1 MKKILCVTLS
11 LLLMFNTTVVYA
23 DIHGGSSGSFD
34 VTPTPAYPIPADM
47 LDENGRLKPP
57 KLLDF
62 LDKGVI
68 TAMIPEKRKE
78 TVATLI
84 GFLDSYD
91 NSDNSI
97 SIENGG
103 STVHFHDT
111 FTNKFN
117 TAIQDKVH
125 ALDGYWLFE
134 PTNSDK
140 HAVIPKVKSSFLS
153 IYSSNAN
160 KLTYINSDTF
170 DTDFANYIDYMSCVV
185 FYPLYY
191 NDTIVSGHPYF
202 IPKSY
207 SGFDTRYYMYLV
219 GGSLC
224 VYDKEKNYT
233 SAQDLRRIE
242 LESNLSFNAYSTSI
256 SSGFYTYLNGSMP
269 YAFGSPFRV
278 FYSFEDLSN
287 FLNKGRIYIPKLPSG
302 GFKVNIKYINNT
314 TNLPDITYNI
324 TTENKTELEIQ
335 NQYDTTIN
343 NYLDSL
349 DDFSSGSDDKPVT
362 PTPTPIISDGQPTP
376 TPGFTDGSL
385 TPTPPPTN
393 VDLTDTNNWL
403 EKIYKWLE
411 SFGKSHDK
419 FTKDLSDYLE
429 THKGKLEDI
438 IKALDKI
445 ADGMEKGEDDGCKYD
460 YSELSDFMKE
470 LWNESDKKFDTMIDL
485 LETNNEYQKKLVKSL
500 NEIKAILVTQTVLEL
515 FQNRSEET
523 ANEAKEK
530 FPTSIPWDIAMVLN
544 AMSADPKPLKA
555 ELPIKIESFKI
566 NESITVDLTGKEWE
580 QLATTCRYLLS
591 ITFILYL
598 IHLSRKLFSKGDD
611 D

>member
-1 MKKILCVTLS
+1 VKKILCVTLS

-34 VTPTPAYPIPADM
+34 ITPTPSYSIPSDM

-57 KLLDF
+57 SILEF
-62 LDKGVI
+62 LDK
-68 TAMIPEKRKE
+68 
-78 TVATLI
+78 TLI
-84 GFLDSYD
+84 AGLASSVSSELGSVLYGFIGDDFLKNYD
-91 NSDNSI
+91 NSDDSI
-97 SIENGG
+97 SLENGG

-111 FTNKFN
+111 FIDKFN
-117 TAIQDKVH
+117 TALQGKVH

-134 PTNSDK
+134 TNNAWSPSNFITNENLLERWGASGVNKVSDFCSQYTSFIYFDK
-140 HAVIPKVKSSFLS
+140 HRRYYGFNTEYCYLYKADSYDAIFMYNSNFDKFDLSVSYISPSSS
-153 IYSSNAN
+153 
-160 KLTYINSDTF
+160 
-170 DTDFANYIDYMSCVV
+170 
-185 FYPLYY
+185 
-191 NDTIVSGHPYF
+191 
-202 IPKSY
+202 SY
-207 SGFDTRYYMYLV
+207 SE
-219 GGSLC
+219 S
-224 VYDKEKNYT
+224 KE
-233 SAQDLRRIE
+233 SI
-242 LESNLSFNAYSTSI
+242 SYSTLVTDQ
-256 SSGFYTYLNGSMP
+256 YKYYLNCYGN
-269 YAFGSPFRV
+269 PFKI
-278 FYSFEDLSN
+278 FYSKKDLN
-287 FLNKGRIYIPKLPSG
+287 NYLNKGRTYVPQLPSG
-302 GFKVNIKYINNT
+302 GFKVNIKYITNT

-324 TTENKTELEIQ
+324 TTENKTETEIQ

-343 NYLDSL
+343 NYLNGL
-349 DDFSSGSDDKPVT
+349 DDFTDGGGT
-362 PTPTPIISDGQPTP
+362 TNPTPTPSGGGSGGDFGDGTTP
-376 TPGFTDGSL
+376 TPKPDFSDGS
-385 TPTPPPTN
+385 
-393 VDLTDTNNWL
+393 LTDTNNWL
-403 EKIYKWLE
+403 EKIYNWLE
-411 SFGKSHDK
+411 EFGKSHDK

-544 AMSADPKPLKA
+544 AMAADPKPLKA

>member
-34 VTPTPAYPIPADM
+34 ITPTPSYSIPSDM

-57 KLLDF
+57 SILEF
-62 LDKGVI
+62 LDK
-68 TAMIPEKRKE
+68 
-78 TVATLI
+78 TLI
-84 GFLDSYD
+84 AGLASSVSPELGSVLYGFIGDDFLKNYD
-91 NSDNSI
+91 NSDDSI
-97 SIENGG
+97 SLENGG

-111 FTNKFN
+111 FIDKFN
-117 TAIQDKVH
+117 TALQGKVH

-134 PTNSDK
+134 TNNAWSPSNFITNENLLERWGASGVNKVSDFCSQYTSFIYFDK
-140 HAVIPKVKSSFLS
+140 HRRYYGFNTEYCYLYKADSYDAIFMYNSNFDKFDLS
-153 IYSSNAN
+153 ISYISPSS
-160 KLTYINSDTF
+160 S
-170 DTDFANYIDYMSCVV
+170 
-185 FYPLYY
+185 
-191 NDTIVSGHPYF
+191 
-202 IPKSY
+202 SY
-207 SGFDTRYYMYLV
+207 SE
-219 GGSLC
+219 S
-224 VYDKEKNYT
+224 KE
-233 SAQDLRRIE
+233 SI
-242 LESNLSFNAYSTSI
+242 SYSTLVTDQ
-256 SSGFYTYLNGSMP
+256 YKYYLNCYGN
-269 YAFGSPFRV
+269 PFKI
-278 FYSFEDLSN
+278 FYSKKDLN
-287 FLNKGRIYIPKLPSG
+287 NYLNKGRTYVPQLPSG
-302 GFKVNIKYINNT
+302 GFKVNLKYITNT

-343 NYLDSL
+343 NYLESL
-349 DDFSSGSDDKPVT
+349 DDFSSGGDDKPVT
-362 PTPTPIISDGQPTP
+362 PTPTPTISDGQPTP

-403 EKIYKWLE
+403 KKIYNWLE
-411 SFGKSHDK
+411 EFGKSHDK

>member
-34 VTPTPAYPIPADM
+34 ITPTPSYSIPSDM
-47 LDENGRLKPP
+47 LDENGHLKPP
-57 KLLDF
+57 SILEF
-62 LDKGVI
+62 LDK
-68 TAMIPEKRKE
+68 
-78 TVATLI
+78 TLI
-84 GFLDSYD
+84 AGLASSVSPELGSVLYGFIGDDFLKNYD
-91 NSDNSI
+91 NSDDSI
-97 SIENGG
+97 SLEDGG

-117 TAIQDKVH
+117 AAIQDKIH
-125 ALDGYWLFE
+125 AYDGYWLVE
-134 PTNSDK
+134 PTSQESPAYRRVNYDMSDEQYNAFLDGINGYTTLVGNGASC
-140 HAVIPKVKSSFLS
+140 AVLDNNYFVYARSYTYSYSTYHVLAMYSVKDNQKETDHYLYWDSSKKT
-153 IYSSNAN
+153 YSFVGSSKSFISPPFDYRESFD
-160 KLTYINSDTF
+160 KLTAYVAT
-170 DTDFANYIDYMSCVV
+170 
-185 FYPLYY
+185 L
-191 NDTIVSGHPYF
+191 
-202 IPKSY
+202 
-207 SGFDTRYYMYLV
+207 
-219 GGSLC
+219 
-224 VYDKEKNYT
+224 
-233 SAQDLRRIE
+233 SAK
-242 LESNLSFNAYSTSI
+242 AY
-256 SSGFYTYLNGSMP
+256 GQ
-269 YAFGSPFRV
+269 PFKV
-278 FYSFEDLSN
+278 FYSYDALIN
-287 FLNKGRIYIPKLPSG
+287 YLLNNQQRSYVPKLPSG

-324 TTENKTELEIQ
+324 TTENKTEFEIQ

-343 NYLDSL
+343 NYLESL
-349 DDFSSGSDDKPVT
+349 DDFSSGGDDKPVT

-376 TPGFTDGSL
+376 TPVISDGSL

-393 VDLTDTNNWL
+393 VDLTETNNWL
-403 EKIYKWLE
+403 EKIYNWLE
-411 SFGKSHDK
+411 EFGKSHDK

-445 ADGMEKGEDDGCKYD
+445 ADGMEKGEDNGCKYD

-544 AMSADPKPLKA
+544 AMAADPKPLKV

>member
-1 MKKILCVTLS
+1 MKKILCITLS
-11 LLLMFNTTVVYA
+11 LLLMFNTTAVYA
-23 DIHGGSSGSFD
+23 DEHGGSSGSFD
-34 VTPTPAYPIPADM
+34 VTPTPAYPIPDDM

-57 KLLDF
+57 SMLTF
-62 LDKGVI
+62 LDKVI
-68 TAMIPEKRKE
+68 TAGRAGEDSSE
-78 TVATLI
+78 LS
-84 GFLDSYD
+84 GLLYSFLGDYD

-111 FTNKFN
+111 FADKFN
-117 TAIQDKVH
+117 NALQDYVH
-125 ALDGYWLFE
+125 TLDGYYLIE
-134 PTNSDK
+134 PSNYYSPTRIRLETGYTGELLELMNKTLNSVSTYVYYKGQNADSNKNTIYHIDFSKYYYIDTTYKNVYCFDKELNKWKAPIVQSFYNYSYTPQWQTKDNLSTNFFYNYKIDMNK
-140 HAVIPKVKSSFLS
+140 I
-153 IYSSNAN
+153 IQYSYGAPFKIFYSQQ
-160 KLTYINSDTF
+160 DVM
-170 DTDFANYIDYMSCVV
+170 NYI
-185 FYPLYY
+185 LK
-191 NDTIVSGHPYF
+191 GEQ
-202 IPKSY
+202 
-207 SGFDTRYYMYLV
+207 R
-219 GGSLC
+219 
-224 VYDKEKNYT
+224 
-233 SAQDLRRIE
+233 
-242 LESNLSFNAYSTSI
+242 
-256 SSGFYTYLNGSMP
+256 TY
-269 YAFGSPFRV
+269 A
-278 FYSFEDLSN
+278 
-287 FLNKGRIYIPKLPSG
+287 PKLPSG
-302 GFKVNIKYINNT
+302 GFKINLKYITNT
-314 TNLPDITYNI
+314 VNLPNITYNI

-349 DDFSSGSDDKPVT
+349 DDFSSGEDDKPVT

-403 EKIYKWLE
+403 EKIYNWLE
-411 SFGKSHDK
+411 DFGKSHDK

-429 THKGKLEDI
+429 THKGKLEEI

-500 NEIKAILVTQTVLEL
+500 NDIKAILVTQTVLEL

-523 ANEAKEK
+523 ANQAKEK
-530 FPTSIPWDIAMVLN
+530 FPTSLPWDIAMVLN
-544 AMSADPKPLKA
+544 AMSAEPKALKV

-598 IHLSRKLFSKGDD
+598 IHLSRKLFFKGDD

>member
-34 VTPTPAYPIPADM
+34 VTPTPSYPIPADM

-68 TAMIPEKRKE
+68 TAMIPEKKKE

-111 FTNKFN
+111 FVDKFN
-117 TAIQDKVH
+117 TALQGKVH

-134 PTNSDK
+134 TNNAWSPSNFITNENLLERWGASGVNKVSDFCSQYTSFIYFDK
-140 HAVIPKVKSSFLS
+140 HRRYYGFNTEYCYLYKADSYDAIFMYNSNFDKFDLSVSYISPSSS
-153 IYSSNAN
+153 
-160 KLTYINSDTF
+160 
-170 DTDFANYIDYMSCVV
+170 
-185 FYPLYY
+185 
-191 NDTIVSGHPYF
+191 
-202 IPKSY
+202 SY
-207 SGFDTRYYMYLV
+207 SE
-219 GGSLC
+219 S
-224 VYDKEKNYT
+224 KE
-233 SAQDLRRIE
+233 SI
-242 LESNLSFNAYSTSI
+242 SYSTLVTDQ
-256 SSGFYTYLNGSMP
+256 YKYYLNCYGN
-269 YAFGSPFRV
+269 PFKI
-278 FYSFEDLSN
+278 FYSKKDLN
-287 FLNKGRIYIPKLPSG
+287 NYLNKGRTYVPQLPSG

-343 NYLDSL
+343 NYLESL

-393 VDLTDTNNWL
+393 VDLTETNNWL
-403 EKIYKWLE
+403 EKIYNWLDE
-411 SFGKSHDK
+411 FGKSHDK

-544 AMSADPKPLKA
+544 AMAADPKPLKA

>member
-34 VTPTPAYPIPADM
+34 ITPTPPYSIPSDM

-57 KLLDF
+57 SILEF
-62 LDKGVI
+62 LDK
-68 TAMIPEKRKE
+68 
-78 TVATLI
+78 TLI
-84 GFLDSYD
+84 AGLASSVSSELGSVLYGFIGDDFLKNYD

-125 ALDGYWLFE
+125 ALDGYYLIEPQYISPSDMVEECRLSDSQKNTFFNYIAGYTTLFNYEYVLTSDLLLYLTE
-134 PTNSDK
+134 PRDSDGYCYVVPYSISRNSD
-140 HAVIPKVKSSFLS
+140 ATSTDVKRFR
-153 IYSSNAN
+153 ID
-160 KLTYINSDTF
+160 INS
-170 DTDFANYIDYMSCVV
+170 
-185 FYPLYY
+185 
-191 NDTIVSGHPYF
+191 
-202 IPKSY
+202 
-207 SGFDTRYYMYLV
+207 GFSER
-219 GGSLC
+219 
-224 VYDKEKNYT
+224 
-233 SAQDLRRIE
+233 
-242 LESNLSFNAYSTSI
+242 
-256 SSGFYTYLNGSMP
+256 
-269 YAFGSPFRV
+269 
-278 FYSFEDLSN
+278 FYSPASGVAQTYDYKNSLSYYSKYSYGQPFKIFYSKQSLQN
-287 FLNKGRIYIPKLPSG
+287 YLNKGKTYVPQLPSG

-470 LWNESDKKFDTMIDL
+470 LWSESDKKFDTMIDL

-500 NEIKAILVTQTVLEL
+500 TEIKAILVTQTVFEL

>member
-1 MKKILCVTLS
+1 MKKILCITLS
-11 LLLMFNTTVVYA
+11 LLLMFNTTAVYA
-23 DIHGGSSGSFD
+23 DEHGGSSGSFD
-34 VTPTPAYPIPADM
+34 VTPTPSYPIPDDM

-57 KLLDF
+57 SMLTF
-62 LDKGVI
+62 LDKVI
-68 TAMIPEKRKE
+68 TAGRAGEVSSE
-78 TVATLI
+78 LS
-84 GFLDSYD
+84 GLLYSFLGDYD
-91 NSDNSI
+91 NSDDSI

-103 STVHFHDT
+103 STVHFHDS
-111 FTNKFN
+111 FVNKFN
-117 TAIQDKVH
+117 NALQDYVH
-125 ALDGYWLFE
+125 TLDGYYLIE
-134 PTNSDK
+134 PAYELTLNNL
-140 HAVIPKVKSSFLS
+140 KS
-153 IYSSNAN
+153 A
-160 KLTYINSDTF
+160 
-170 DTDFANYIDYMSCVV
+170 
-185 FYPLYY
+185 
-191 NDTIVSGHPYF
+191 
-202 IPKSY
+202 
-207 SGFDTRYYMYLV
+207 
-219 GGSLC
+219 
-224 VYDKEKNYT
+224 
-233 SAQDLRRIE
+233 
-242 LESNLSFNAYSTSI
+242 
-256 SSGFYTYLNGSMP
+256 SSGILDSATNNKIETMSLPFIYLYPIATTDIYLKFASASTLNENYFLFLDSNGNLCYQKYDPVFGSFGSVVNGSYLQYYFLYNNGDVRMQGRSLP
-269 YAFGSPFRV
+269 TFNDIKNNPDRLFGSPFKI
-278 FYSFEDLSN
+278 FYSRQD
-287 FLNKGRIYIPKLPSG
+287 FLNWRNNGRTYAPKLPSG
-302 GFKVNIKYINNT
+302 GFKINLKYITNT

-403 EKIYKWLE
+403 EKIYNWLE
-411 SFGKSHDK
+411 AFGKSHDK

-429 THKGKLEDI
+429 THKGKLEEI

-500 NEIKAILVTQTVLEL
+500 NDIKAILVTQTVLEL

-523 ANEAKEK
+523 ANQAKEK
-530 FPTSIPWDIAMVLN
+530 FPTSLPWDIAMVLN
-544 AMSADPKPLKA
+544 AMSAEPKALKA
-555 ELPIKIESFKI
+555 ELPIKIESLKI

-580 QLATTCRYLLS
+580 QLAITCRYLLS

>member
-34 VTPTPAYPIPADM
+34 VTPTPSYPIPADM

-68 TAMIPEKRKE
+68 TAMIPEKQKE

-117 TAIQDKVH
+117 TALQDKVH
-125 ALDGYWLFE
+125 ALDGYYLYKPSYAYTYSDFE
-134 PTNSDK
+134 KAFYTLEGKYSTSDIESFKTYMKDYTHCFFEVK
-140 HAVIPKVKSSFLS
+140 HSYNYDYVRFFNDSSYYYIAKGQL
-153 IYSSNAN
+153 IKYRGSSNF
-160 KLTYINSDTF
+160 KSVVFKYPTYINTKYGTLSM
-170 DTDFANYIDYMSCVV
+170 TDQ
-185 FYPLYY
+185 
-191 NDTIVSGHPYF
+191 IVT
-202 IPKSY
+202 KSENW
-207 SGFDTRYYMYLV
+207 TV
-219 GGSLC
+219 C
-224 VYDKEKNYT
+224 
-233 SAQDLRRIE
+233 
-242 LESNLSFNAYSTSI
+242 
-256 SSGFYTYLNGSMP
+256 
-269 YAFGSPFRV
+269 GSPFKI
-278 FYSFEDLSN
+278 FYSEQDISN
-287 FLNKGRIYIPKLPSG
+287 YINKGRTYVPKLPSG
-302 GFKVNIKYINNT
+302 GFKVNIKYITNT

-324 TTENKTELEIQ
+324 TTENKTEVEIQ

-343 NYLDSL
+343 NYLESL
-349 DDFSSGSDDKPVT
+349 DDFSSGGDDKPVT
-362 PTPTPIISDGQPTP
+362 PTPTPTISDGQPTP

-429 THKGKLEDI
+429 THRGKLEDI

>member
-34 VTPTPAYPIPADM
+34 ITPTPSYSIPSDM

-57 KLLDF
+57 SILEF
-62 LDKGVI
+62 LDK
-68 TAMIPEKRKE
+68 
-78 TVATLI
+78 TLI
-84 GFLDSYD
+84 AGLASSVSSELGSVLYGFIGDDFLKNYD
-91 NSDNSI
+91 NSDDSI
-97 SIENGG
+97 SLENGG

-111 FTNKFN
+111 FIDKFN
-117 TAIQDKVH
+117 TALQGKVH

-134 PTNSDK
+134 TNNAWSPSNFITNENLLERWGASGVNKVSDFCSQYTSFIYFDK
-140 HAVIPKVKSSFLS
+140 HRRYYGFNTEYCYLYKADSYDAIFMYNSNFDKFDLSVSYISPSSS
-153 IYSSNAN
+153 
-160 KLTYINSDTF
+160 
-170 DTDFANYIDYMSCVV
+170 
-185 FYPLYY
+185 
-191 NDTIVSGHPYF
+191 
-202 IPKSY
+202 SY
-207 SGFDTRYYMYLV
+207 SE
-219 GGSLC
+219 S
-224 VYDKEKNYT
+224 KE
-233 SAQDLRRIE
+233 SI
-242 LESNLSFNAYSTSI
+242 SYSTLVTDQ
-256 SSGFYTYLNGSMP
+256 YKYYLNCYGN
-269 YAFGSPFRV
+269 PFKI
-278 FYSFEDLSN
+278 FYSKKDLN
-287 FLNKGRIYIPKLPSG
+287 NYLNKGRTYVPQLPSG
-302 GFKVNIKYINNT
+302 GFKVNIKYITNT

-324 TTENKTELEIQ
+324 TTENKTETEIQ

-343 NYLDSL
+343 NYLNGL
-349 DDFSSGSDDKPVT
+349 DDFTDGGGT
-362 PTPTPIISDGQPTP
+362 TNPTPTPSGGGSGGDFGDGTTP
-376 TPGFTDGSL
+376 TPKPDFSDGS
-385 TPTPPPTN
+385 
-393 VDLTDTNNWL
+393 LTDTNNWL
-403 EKIYKWLE
+403 EKIYNWLE
-411 SFGKSHDK
+411 EFGKSHDK

-544 AMSADPKPLKA
+544 AMAADPKPLKA

>member
-1 MKKILCVTLS
+1 MKKILCITLS
-11 LLLMFNTTVVYA
+11 LLLMFNTTAVYA
-23 DIHGGSSGSFD
+23 DEHGGSSGSFD
-34 VTPTPAYPIPADM
+34 VTPTPAYPIPDDM

-57 KLLDF
+57 SMLTF
-62 LDKGVI
+62 LDKVL
-68 TAMIPEKRKE
+68 TAGRVGEVSSE
-78 TVATLI
+78 LS
-84 GFLDSYD
+84 GLLYSFLGDYD

-111 FTNKFN
+111 FVDKFN
-117 TAIQDKVH
+117 KALQDYVH
-125 ALDGYWLFE
+125 ALDGYYLVE
-134 PTNSDK
+134 P
-140 HAVIPKVKSSFLS
+140 HGKSPAELAKAAELNDSETKKFLDYLS
-153 IYSSNAN
+153 KN
-160 KLTYINSDTF
+160 
-170 DTDFANYIDYMSCVV
+170 NYQ
-185 FYPLYY
+185 
-191 NDTIVSGHPYF
+191 TIICGASVGS
-202 IPKSY
+202 
-207 SGFDTRYYMYLV
+207 TRYICPPNIYYYIVNNPNAYMGKYELH
-219 GGSLC
+219 C
-224 VYDKEKNYT
+224 YDKNHDSWDCKRYGFWFSGLN
-233 SAQDLRRIE
+233 QFVLQQ
-242 LESNLSFNAYSTSI
+242 YSPPFE
-256 SSGFYTYLNGSMP
+256 SSG
-269 YAFGSPFRV
+269 SPERLANMIAAGEYSYGLPLKV
-278 FYSFEDLSN
+278 FYSKEALQNYFANNE
-287 FLNKGRIYIPKLPSG
+287 KRTYAPKLPSG
-302 GFKVNIKYINNT
+302 GFKINLKYITNT

-376 TPGFTDGSL
+376 TPGFTDGSV

-403 EKIYKWLE
+403 EKIYNWLE
-411 SFGKSHDK
+411 AFGKSHDK

-429 THKGKLEDI
+429 THRGKLEEI

-500 NEIKAILVTQTVLEL
+500 NDIKAILVTQTVLEL

-523 ANEAKEK
+523 ANQAKEK
-530 FPTSIPWDIAMVLN
+530 FPTSLPWDIAMILN
-544 AMSADPKPLKA
+544 AMSAEPKALKV

-598 IHLSRKLFSKGDD
+598 IHLSRKLFFKGDD

>member
-11 LLLMFNTTVVYA
+11 LLLMFNTTAVYA
-23 DIHGGSSGSFD
+23 DEHGGSSGSFD
-34 VTPTPAYPIPADM
+34 VTPTPSYPIPADM

-57 KLLDF
+57 SMLTF
-62 LDKGVI
+62 LDKVI
-68 TAMIPEKRKE
+68 TAGRAGEVSSE
-78 TVATLI
+78 LS
-84 GFLDSYD
+84 GLLYSFLGDYD

-111 FTNKFN
+111 FADKFN
-117 TAIQDKVH
+117 NALQDYVH
-125 ALDGYWLFE
+125 TLDGYYLIE
-134 PTNSDK
+134 PSNYYSPTRIRLETGYTGELLELMNKTLNSVSTYVYYKGQNADSNKNTIYHIDFSKYYYIDASYKNVYCFDKELNKWKAPIVQSFYNYSYTPQWQTRDNLSTNFFYNYKIDMNK
-140 HAVIPKVKSSFLS
+140 I
-153 IYSSNAN
+153 IQYSYGAPFKIFYSQQ
-160 KLTYINSDTF
+160 DVM
-170 DTDFANYIDYMSCVV
+170 NYI
-185 FYPLYY
+185 LK
-191 NDTIVSGHPYF
+191 GEQ
-202 IPKSY
+202 
-207 SGFDTRYYMYLV
+207 R
-219 GGSLC
+219 
-224 VYDKEKNYT
+224 
-233 SAQDLRRIE
+233 
-242 LESNLSFNAYSTSI
+242 
-256 SSGFYTYLNGSMP
+256 TY
-269 YAFGSPFRV
+269 A
-278 FYSFEDLSN
+278 
-287 FLNKGRIYIPKLPSG
+287 PKLPSG
-302 GFKVNIKYINNT
+302 GFKINLKYITNT
-314 TNLPDITYNI
+314 VNLPDITYNI

-349 DDFSSGSDDKPVT
+349 DDFSSGEDDKPVT

-376 TPGFTDGSL
+376 TPGFTDGSV
-385 TPTPPPTN
+385 TPTPPPIN

-403 EKIYKWLE
+403 EKIYNWLE
-411 SFGKSHDK
+411 DFGKSHDK
-419 FTKDLSDYLE
+419 FTKDISDYLE
-429 THKGKLEDI
+429 THKGKLEEI

-470 LWNESDKKFDTMIDL
+470 LWNESDKKFDTMIEL

-500 NEIKAILVTQTVLEL
+500 NDIKAILVTQTVLEL

-523 ANEAKEK
+523 ANQAKEK
-530 FPTSIPWDIAMVLN
+530 FPTSLPWDIAMVLN
-544 AMSADPKPLKA
+544 AMSAEPKALKV

-598 IHLSRKLFSKGDD
+598 IHLSRKLFFKGDD

>member
-68 TAMIPEKRKE
+68 TAMIPEKQKE
-78 TVATLI
+78 MVATLI

-153 IYSSNAN
+153 ISSSNAN

-470 LWNESDKKFDTMIDL
+470 LWSESDKKFDTMIDL

-500 NEIKAILVTQTVLEL
+500 TEIKAILVTQTVFEL

-544 AMSADPKPLKA
+544 AMSADPKPLKV